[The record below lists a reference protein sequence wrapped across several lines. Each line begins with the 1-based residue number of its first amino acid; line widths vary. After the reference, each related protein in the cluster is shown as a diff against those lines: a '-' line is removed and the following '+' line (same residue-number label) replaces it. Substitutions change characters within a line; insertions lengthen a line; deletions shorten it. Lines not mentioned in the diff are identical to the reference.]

1 MNRAA
6 NIFEKG
12 KKMKEKLELEV
23 VLKAKADI
31 QDAAGLSKGDKEDL
45 KFVARQLA
53 RGMDTCPGCL
63 GATVKELEN
72 ELRRINALP
81 TID

>member
-1 MNRAA
+1 
-6 NIFEKG
+6 
-12 KKMKEKLELEV
+12 MKEKLELEV
-23 VLKAKADI
+23 VLKVKTDI
-31 QDAAGLSKGDKEDL
+31 QDAAGLSKSDKEDL

-63 GATVKELEN
+63 GATVRELEN

>member
-1 MNRAA
+1 
-6 NIFEKG
+6 
-12 KKMKEKLELEV
+12 MKEKLELEV
-23 VLKAKADI
+23 VLRAKADI
-31 QDAAGLSKGDKEDL
+31 QDQDAAGLSKSDKEDL

>member
-1 MNRAA
+1 M
-6 NIFEKG
+6 E
-12 KKMKEKLELEV
+12 EKLELEV
-23 VLKAKADI
+23 VLKVKADI

-53 RGMDTCPGCL
+53 REMDTCPGCL

>member
-1 MNRAA
+1 
-6 NIFEKG
+6 
-12 KKMKEKLELEV
+12 MKEKLEFEV
-23 VLKAKADI
+23 VLKVKADI

-53 RGMDTCPGCL
+53 REMGTCPGCL